1 MKKHLLHLLLLAP
14 FVAQAQAPISYE
26 ARGQNKKLE
35 TPAPAPIPFVL
46 KGKIGKVDAPARVF
60 LLLDGRFDNSAPVH
74 NGEFELKG
82 TTDTPKQV
90 MLLLIPDGDLYKA
103 WGSPSVDRTFFFLE
117 KGTTA
122 FTSPDSLQNATIT
135 GSPLTA
141 EVEKFRAAGKPL
153 DAKFIALEAKE
164 KAAKQ
169 AQSPKLVSRLQA
181 KQKAL
186 LEKSHQRTVDF
197 IKTHPNSYVSL
208 DWLQKLRRPD
218 LSRNY
223 TEIIPL
229 YNGLSSELR
238 NSVDGRKYGELLQV
252 VKEATDANSNKSPE
266 EQKEAIELAI
276 AKHQGAEMLY
286 KEDKRKQRIT
296 TYITT
301 HSDVPASLDSLKEV
315 VGPVPDHGEATKLYN
330 ALSAAVRNTPA
341 GKAYGAQLDNI
352 KLVAVGQLAPNFT
365 QQTPD
370 GRQVSLTDYR
380 GKYVLVD
387 FWASW
392 CGPCR
397 AENPNV
403 IKVYNQFKD
412 KNFDILGVSLDK
424 DQAREKWLKA
434 IQDDKLTW
442 TQISDLKGWENQVAM
457 LYWVRAIPQNFLID
471 PSGKIV
477 ATNLRGD
484 ALQTTLAQ
492 LIK

>member
-1 MKKHLLHLLLLAP
+1 MKKQLLRLLLLTP
-14 FVAQAQAPISYE
+14 FVAQAQAPLSYE
-26 ARGQNKKLE
+26 AKSQNKKVE
-35 TPAPAPIPFVL
+35 APAPVPIPFVL
-46 KGKIGKVDAPARVF
+46 KGKIGNVDAPARVF
-60 LLLDGRFDNSAPVH
+60 LLQDGRFDKSAPLH

-82 TTDTPKQV
+82 TTDTPKQTM
-90 MLLLIPDGDLYKA
+90 MLLVRSGNVYDAFGA
-103 WGSPSVDRTFFFLE
+103 SRVDRTSVFLE
-117 KGTTA
+117 QGTIT
-122 FTSPDSLQNATIT
+122 FTSPDSIQNATIT
-135 GSPLTA
+135 GSPLTT
-141 EVEKFRAAGKPL
+141 EIQKYWAAGKPL
-153 DAKFIALEAKE
+153 DAKFMALEAKQ
-164 KAAKQ
+164 KAAEQ

-181 KQKAL
+181 KRKAL
-186 LEKSHQRTVDF
+186 LEKSHRRTIDY

-208 DWLQKLRRPD
+208 DMVQR
-218 LSRNY
+218 LSWSNPNY
-223 TEIIPL
+223 AEIIPL
-229 YNGLSSELR
+229 YDALSPELR

-252 VKEATDANSNKSPE
+252 VKEATAANSTKSPQ
-266 EQKEAIELAI
+266 EQKEAIKLAI
-276 AKHQGAEMLY
+276 AKHHGAEMLY

-301 HSDVPASLDSLKEV
+301 HPDVPASLDSLKEV
-315 VGPVPDHGEATKLYN
+315 VGPVPDHAEAAKLYN
-330 ALSAAVRNTPA
+330 ALSATVRNTPA
-341 GKAYGAQLDNI
+341 GKAYGEELDRI
-352 KLVAVGQLAPNFT
+352 KLVAVGQQAPDFT

-370 GRQVSLTDYR
+370 GRQVSLADYR

-403 IKVYNQFKD
+403 IKIYNQFKD

-434 IQDDKLTW
+434 IQDDKLAW
-442 TQISDLKGWENQVAM
+442 TQVSDLKGWQNQVAM

-477 ATNLRGD
+477 ATNLRGE
-484 ALQTTLAQ
+484 ALQTTLSK

>member
-1 MKKHLLHLLLLAP
+1 MKKHLLRLLLLAP

-26 ARGQNKKLE
+26 AKAQNKKVE
-35 TPAPAPIPFVL
+35 MPTPAPIPFVL

-60 LLLDGRFDNSAPVH
+60 LLLDGRFDNSAPLH

-90 MLLLIPDGDLYKA
+90 MLLLIPGGDLYKA
-103 WGSPSVDRTFFFLE
+103 WGRPSVDRTFFFLE

-153 DAKFIALEAKE
+153 DAKFMKLEAKE

-169 AQSPKLVSRLQA
+169 AQSPKLASRLQA
-181 KQKAL
+181 KRKTL
-186 LEKSHQRTVDF
+186 LEKSNRRTIDF

-208 DWLQKLRRPD
+208 DWVQRMSSSNPNP
-218 LSRNY
+218 NY
-223 TEIIPL
+223 AEIIPL
-229 YNGLSSELR
+229 FDALSPELR

-252 VKEATDANSNKSPE
+252 VKEATAANSTKSPE
-266 EQKEAIELAI
+266 EQKEAIVLAVAKHKGELAF
-276 AKHQGAEMLY
+276 LY
-286 KEDKRKQRIT
+286 EERRKKRLIT
-296 TYITT
+296 YVTT
-301 HSDVPASLDSLKEV
+301 HPDVPASLDSLKEA
-315 VGPVPDHGEATKLYN
+315 VGQVPDYEKTTKLYN

-341 GKAYGAQLDNI
+341 GKAYGEQLERI
-352 KLVAVGQLAPNFT
+352 KLVAVGQQAPNFT

-370 GRQVSLTDYR
+370 GRQVSLADYR

-434 IQDDKLTW
+434 IQDDKLAW
-442 TQISDLKGWENQVAM
+442 TQVSDLKGWENQVAL
-457 LYWVRAIPQNFLID
+457 LYRVQAIPQNFLID

-477 ATNLRGD
+477 ATNLRGED
-484 ALQTTLAQ
+484 LHATLSK